1 MLFRAFR
8 GLVVGLALSGL
19 NFVGALLTLLAL
31 GGLEEWS
38 RSQFL
43 GLFGVFEVARGLSF
57 LVCPNIWRLPIAEV
71 NTGRRTRVRLAA
83 STVLAPHWGA
93 AANCLAGVILCGVAL
108 AQAGATAVTL
118 LLPLEVVF
126 CVGIYISASL
136 LAARLGVAHPERDV
150 FFFVLKRPG
159 HEDHEYPGIS
169 AGAMCVQFVLGIGT
183 FPAVK
188 LLSSSVL
195 YRPEFAP
202 SAGLLAWT
210 GAIAAL
216 LGTAAFAAWNGRLA
230 WRAPREQQ
238 REAERFA

>member
-1 MLFRAFR
+1 ML
-8 GLVVGLALSGL
+8 GLVLSAL
-19 NFVGALLTLLAL
+19 NFAGALLTLLAL
-31 GGLEEWS
+31 GGLDEWS
-38 RSQFL
+38 RIQFL
-43 GLFGVFEVARGLSF
+43 GLFAVLEVSRGLAF
-57 LVCPNIWRLPIAEV
+57 LVCPNIWRLPVAEA
-71 NTGRRTRVRLAA
+71 NTSRRTRVRLAA

-93 AANCLAGVILCGVAL
+93 AANCLAGMILGVIAL
-108 AQAGATAVTL
+108 VDAGGSAATL
-118 LLPLEVVF
+118 LLPLEVAF
-126 CVGIYISASL
+126 CVAIYVSTSL

-150 FFFVLKRPG
+150 YFFVLKRPG
-159 HEDHEYPGIS
+159 HEDHVYPGMS

-188 LLSSSVL
+188 LLPSGVL

-202 SAGLLAWT
+202 SVGLLAWT

-216 LGTAAFAAWNGRLA
+216 LGAAAFAAWNGRLA

>member
-1 MLFRAFR
+1 MVLRAFR

-19 NFVGALLTLLAL
+19 NFAGALLTLLAL
-31 GGLEEWS
+31 GGLDAWS
-38 RSQFL
+38 RAQFL
-43 GLFGVFEVARGLSF
+43 GLFAVFEVSRGLAF
-57 LVCPNIWRLPIAEV
+57 LVCPNIWRLPVAEV
-71 NTGRRTRVRLAA
+71 NTGRRARVRLAA

-93 AANCLAGVILCGVAL
+93 AANCLAGVILGVVAVVD
-108 AQAGATAVTL
+108 AGATGATL
-118 LLPLEVVF
+118 LLPLEVIF
-126 CVGIYISASL
+126 CVAIYVSASL
-136 LAARLGVAHPERDV
+136 LAARLGVAHPDRDV
-150 FFFVLKRPG
+150 YFFVLKRPG

-188 LLSSSVL
+188 LLPSSVL

-202 SAGLLAWT
+202 SIGLLVGT

-216 LGTAAFAAWNGRLA
+216 LAAAAFSAWSGRLA